1 MEQKDLYKELGQ
13 IRLLMEKS
21 SKFVSIS
28 GLSGVLMGCYALV
41 GTVLGYYIIYQP
53 QGAELFGSENLE
65 RSQVLLIIA
74 LTILFLSLVTGCV
87 MARRKARKSKQSIWN
102 MTSKSLL
109 FTVSIPLLAGGFV
122 SALFFIQGY
131 YQMVAAMLLIFYGL
145 ALTAG
150 SIYTFSEVK
159 ALGIIEICLGLIV
172 LVFPDKGLLLWGLG
186 FGVLHIIY
194 GFIVYKKYES

>member
-13 IRLLMEKS
+13 IRSLMEKS

-41 GTVLGYYIIYQP
+41 GTLLGYYIIYQP
-53 QGAELFGSENLE
+53 QSTVLLGGNNLE

-74 LTILFLSLVTGCV
+74 LTILFLSLVTGFV
-87 MARRKARKSKQSIWN
+87 MARRKARKNKQSIWN

-109 FTVSIPLLAGGFV
+109 FAVSIPLLAGGFV

-131 YQMVAAMLLIFYGL
+131 YQLVAAMLLIFYGL

-150 SIYTFSEVK
+150 SIYTFAEVK

-172 LVFPDKGLLLWGLG
+172 LAFPDKGLLLWGLG
-186 FGVLHIIY
+186 FGVLHTIY